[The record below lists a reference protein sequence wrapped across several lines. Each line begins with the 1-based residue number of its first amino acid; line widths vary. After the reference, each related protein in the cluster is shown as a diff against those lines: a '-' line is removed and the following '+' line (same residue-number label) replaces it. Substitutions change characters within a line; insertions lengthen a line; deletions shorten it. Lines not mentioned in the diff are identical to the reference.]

1 VKRRLLVGPRSI
13 RGKLV
18 LALMIAVVPSLF
30 PQVYHWIVL
39 LAEGG
44 DGSERG
50 LRVETSVAQSVAAVL
65 IGIAVVFVTGNRLG
79 HLMRRLIHAAAAIAV
94 GDYRKRVHIRTG
106 DELEVLGETFN
117 VLGESLEERDAAIRK
132 QAEMI
137 AGMAEAARVASSTL
151 DLKACGR
158 AVAKV
163 TCTHLGARDAAVYV
177 RDAVHGGPKLI
188 GYCGRRPRSVWK
200 LVAQR
205 ATDSGD
211 YLLISERP
219 AAEAEAEQSGNA
231 MLTGIP
237 LALASGCVGAI
248 VARFQGG
255 ITRSDLTLG
264 GVRADVLSAFG
275 VHAAAAIAN
284 AEAYSESAR
293 YSQTLENWIEE
304 LSVVMRVADAI
315 SPSLTLDET
324 LAALA
329 RETVSAL
336 EVDLCV
342 ILIPDRRGAL
352 VVKGSSA
359 SEDESVREMRLS
371 TTDTETGRAFS
382 EKRTV
387 ACRDLSRSRFRESR
401 EQSRAIGM
409 RSLLTTALVVEER
422 SIGALSVYSRRPR
435 TFTPREVRLLTSI
448 GLHTAVTVRNAG
460 LYTRESSIAEALQS
474 NLVSEA
480 PEECR
485 GLRFASRYMPAFDE
499 ARVGGDFF
507 EVVALP
513 NGKVGVVIADVSG
526 KGLRAAIHLAACKYM
541 MKPLMFAEPDD
552 PAHVMSELNSAI
564 NYYFDSSFFVT
575 VFYGVAD
582 PEEGV
587 IEYANAGHVP
597 ALLIAEGGRIHSA
610 LSSTGIPVGS
620 GYGCTYGCGRVRI
633 SPTDTLLLYTDGV
646 IESRTENGLLGVE
659 GLHQMVFEA
668 GRCTVRELVN
678 HIAGRLSD
686 RLRARQNDDI
696 ALLAVSFEG
705 VKAGRRT
712 IAGGTLEHEYRL
724 PSEPS

>member
-1 VKRRLLVGPRSI
+1 
-13 RGKLV
+13 
-18 LALMIAVVPSLF
+18 MIAVVPSFL
-30 PQVYHWIVL
+30 PQIYHWMAL
-39 LAEGG
+39 LAAGG
-44 DGSERG
+44 DGSEDGFR
-50 LRVETSVAQSVAAVL
+50 LEMSVAQSVAAVL
-65 IGIAVVFVTGNRLG
+65 IGIVVVFVTGNRLG

-117 VLGESLEERDAAIRK
+117 VLGESLEDRDAAIRK

-137 AGMAEAARVASSTL
+137 AGMAEAARVASSNL

-158 AVAKV
+158 AIAKV
-163 TCTHLGARDAAVYV
+163 VCTHLGARDAAVYG
-177 RDAVHGGPKLI
+177 RDEADGGPKLI

-200 LVAQR
+200 LVARR
-205 ATDSGD
+205 ASDSGD

-219 AAEAEAEQSGNA
+219 ATQAEAEQPKNA
-231 MLTGIP
+231 ILVGVP
-237 LALASGCVGAI
+237 LASASGCVGAI
-248 VARFQGG
+248 VARFEGG
-255 ITRSDLTLG
+255 VTRADLTLG

-329 RETVSAL
+329 RETAVAL

-352 VVKGSSA
+352 VVRGSSA
-359 SEDESVREMRLS
+359 SEDASVSEMTLS

-382 EKRTV
+382 DKRTI
-387 ACRDLSRSRFRESR
+387 ACRDVSRSRFRETRERSR
-401 EQSRAIGM
+401 DIGM
-409 RSLLTTALVVEER
+409 RALLTTPLVVEER
-422 SIGALSVYSRRPR
+422 SIGVLNVYSRRPR

-448 GLHTAVTVRNAG
+448 GLHTAVIVRNAG

-485 GLRFASRYMPAFDE
+485 GLRFASRYMPASDE

-526 KGLRAAIHLAACKYM
+526 KGLKAAIHLAACKYM
-541 MKPLMFAEPDD
+541 MKPLMFGNPDD
-552 PAHVMSELNSAI
+552 PAYVLSELNSAI
-564 NYYFDSSFFVT
+564 NYYFGSSFFVT
-575 VFYGVAD
+575 VFYGVVD

-597 ALLIAEGGRIHSA
+597 ALLMAEGGRIHSA

-620 GYGCTYGCGRVRI
+620 GYGCTYGCGRVRV
-633 SPTDTLLLYTDGV
+633 SATDTLLLYTDGV
-646 IESRTENGLLGVE
+646 IEARTEQGLLGVE

-668 GRCTVRELVN
+668 GQCTVRELVN

-686 RLRARQNDDI
+686 TLRARRNDDI

-705 VKAGRRT
+705 VKAGRR
-712 IAGGTLEHEYRL
+712 AFVGGTLGQEYRL
-724 PSEPS
+724 PSEPA